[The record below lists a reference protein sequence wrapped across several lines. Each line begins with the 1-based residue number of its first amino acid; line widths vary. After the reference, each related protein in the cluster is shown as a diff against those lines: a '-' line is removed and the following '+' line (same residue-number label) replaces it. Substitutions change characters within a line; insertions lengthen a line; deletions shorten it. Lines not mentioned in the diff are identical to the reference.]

1 MTENDLKI
9 LIKVVTNY
17 FSSISDSPA
26 KMGMPYIKREGDPV
40 YDYTGIIGV
49 SGSRRGGVVFT
60 AGKELLS
67 AFGECILGES
77 ALDEDSLFDLVGE
90 MTNTIAGNMRET
102 FGPTFLISVPIVLKG
117 KIDDISMRL
126 KPPVFSIPIEW
137 KGCPSLLSV
146 GLE

>member
-1 MTENDLKI
+1 MTENDLKT

-17 FSSISDSPA
+17 FSSISDEAA
-26 KMGMPYIKREGDPV
+26 KMGTPYIKREGDTV
-40 YDYTGIIGV
+40 YDYTGVIGI
-49 SGSRRGGVVFT
+49 SGSRRGGVYYT
-60 AGKELLS
+60 AGKELLQ

-77 ALDEDSLFDLVGE
+77 GLDEESLFDLVGE

-102 FGPTFLISVPIVLKG
+102 FGSSFLISVPIVMKG

-126 KPPVFSIPIEW
+126 KPPVFIIPIEW
-137 KGCPSLLSV
+137 KGFPSNLVV